1 MNTYLSIG
9 KTAEYLGVSIQ
20 TLRNWDKSGLL
31 VPDKK
36 TQGGARRY
44 SIESL
49 THFNKYLNKTEHKGK
64 KTIAYARVGSNSDS
78 NDLARQF
85 EVLKEYCEGK
95 SYNYELIHDI
105 GSGLNFYKK
114 GLKELC
120 KMIASGNV
128 ERLVLTHKDR
138 LLRFGSEIIF
148 ALCEANNVELLF
160 LNSGNENMVFEEDEI
175 QSLRDALRFSGNIDV
190 NKERVGS

>member
-1 MNTYLSIG
+1 MSTYLSIG
-9 KTAEYLGVSIQ
+9 KTAEFLGVSIQ

-31 VPDKK
+31 MPDKK

-49 THFNKYLNKTEHKGK
+49 TSFNRQGYK
-64 KTIAYARVGSNSDS
+64 KSKDVKLTVAYARVPNKNNSE
-78 NDLARQF
+78 DLARQF
-85 EVLKEYCEGK
+85 EVLKEYCEAK
-95 SYNYELIHDI
+95 SYNYELIHDV

-120 KMIASGNV
+120 HLISSGKV
-128 ERLVLTHKDR
+128 ERLILTHKDR

-160 LNSGNENMVFEEDEI
+160 INSGNENMSFEEDEI
-175 QSLRDALRFSGNIDV
+175 SSWGDALRYSGNSEM
-190 NKERVGS
+190 ERSV